1 MITRRQK
8 YQKRLGIS
16 RTTLLK
22 IWKTLEDLGIVVETR
37 RVGRAKMYR
46 LNRKNP
52 IVQKFIELD
61 NAISEYYAKRFAEIA
76 AKA

>member
-1 MITRRQK
+1 M
-8 YQKRLGIS
+8 
-16 RTTLLK
+16 
-22 IWKTLEDLGIVVETR
+22 ETR